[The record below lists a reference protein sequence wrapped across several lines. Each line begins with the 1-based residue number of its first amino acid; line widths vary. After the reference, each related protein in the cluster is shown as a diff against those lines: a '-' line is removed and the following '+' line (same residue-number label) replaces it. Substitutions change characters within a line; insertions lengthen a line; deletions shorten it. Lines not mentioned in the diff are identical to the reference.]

1 MFYLE
6 LLLSLVGSLLLIV
19 CVLVSVAFLTL
30 LERKVLGYIQIRKGP
45 NKVGIMGIPQP
56 FCDAIKLFTKE
67 QTYPLLSNYISY
79 YFSPIFSLF
88 LSLLVW
94 MCMPMFIKLFSFNL
108 GLLFFL
114 CCTSLG
120 VYTVM
125 IAGWS
130 SNSNYALL
138 GGLRGVAQT
147 ISYEVSMALIL
158 LSFIFLIGNYN
169 MLNFY
174 FYQSYIWF
182 LVILFPMA
190 LVWFSISLA
199 ETNRTP
205 FDFAEGESEL
215 VSGFNV
221 EYSSGGFAL
230 IFLAEYASILF
241 MSMLFCVIFLGCDVF
256 NLLFYVKLSFISF
269 MFIWARGTLP
279 RFRYDKLMYLAWKSF
294 LPFSLNYLMFFI
306 GVKIFLLIILLW
318 TFFSKANSKMNFYLM
333 FSKHMLIQAHW
344 LV

>member
-1 MFYLE
+1 MFLE
-6 LLLSLVGSLLLIV
+6 MILSFIGSFLLII
-19 CVLVSVAFLTL
+19 CVMIGVAFLTL

-45 NKVGIMGIPQP
+45 NKVGILGIPQP

-67 QTYPLLSNYISY
+67 QTYPVVSNYISY

-88 LSLLVW
+88 LSLIIWLCLPYFV
-94 MCMPMFIKLFSFNL
+94 KLYSFNL
-108 GLLFFL
+108 GALFFL
-114 CCTSLG
+114 ACTSLG

-138 GGLRGVAQT
+138 GGLRAVAQT
-147 ISYEVSMALIL
+147 ISYEVSLALIL

-169 MLNFY
+169 LMMFNI
-174 FYQSYIWF
+174 YQNYLWF
-182 LVILFPMA
+182 IFITFPLAM
-190 LVWFSISLA
+190 VWFASCLA

-241 MSMLFCVIFLGCDVF
+241 MSMLFVLIFLGGDVYSIMF
-256 NLLFYVKLSFISF
+256 FFKLMLISF
-269 MFIWARGTLP
+269 MFIWVRGTLP

-294 LPFSLNYLMFFI
+294 LPFSLNYLLFFI
-306 GVKIFLLIILLW
+306 GLKILLIFLL
-318 TFFSKANSKMNFYLM
+318 F
-333 FSKHMLIQAHW
+333 
-344 LV
+344 

>member
-1 MFYLE
+1 MFYME
-6 LLLSLVGSLLLIV
+6 LILSVIGSLLLVI
-19 CVLVSVAFLTL
+19 CVLVGVAFLTL

-45 NKVGIMGIPQP
+45 NKVGLMGIPQP

-67 QTYPLLSNYISY
+67 QTYPLMSNYISY
-79 YFSPIFSLF
+79 YFSPVFSLF

-94 MCMPMFIKLFSFNL
+94 MCMPMLIKLYSFNL

-138 GGLRGVAQT
+138 GGLRAVAQT
-147 ISYEVSMALIL
+147 ISYEVSLALIL
-158 LSFIFLIGNYN
+158 LSFVFLIESYN
-169 MLNFY
+169 LLNFMI
-174 FYQSYIWF
+174 YQKNIWF
-182 LVILFPMA
+182 LVILFPIS
-190 LVWFSISLA
+190 LVWFSSCLA

-241 MSMLFCVIFLGCDVF
+241 MSMLFCVIFLGSNVYELD
-256 NLLFYVKLSFISF
+256 FYVKLMFMSFL
-269 MFIWARGTLP
+269 FIWVRGTLP
-279 RFRYDKLMYLAWKSF
+279 RFRYDKLMYLAWKCF

-306 GVKIFLLIILLW
+306 GFKILLLSFMLLIK
-318 TFFSKANSKMNFYLM
+318 FSNK
-333 FSKHMLIQAHW
+333 
-344 LV
+344 

>member
-1 MFYLE
+1 MLFVE
-6 LLLSLVGSLLLIV
+6 LILSFIGMLLLIV

-30 LERKVLGYIQIRKGP
+30 LERKILGYIQIRKGP
-45 NKVGIMGIPQP
+45 NKVGLMGIPQP

-67 QTYPLLSNYISY
+67 QTYPLMSNYISY
-79 YFSPIFSLF
+79 YFSPVFSLF

-94 MCMPMFIKLFSFNL
+94 MCMPFVIKLFSFNL

-138 GGLRGVAQT
+138 GGLRAVAQT
-147 ISYEVSMALIL
+147 ISYEVSLSLIL
-158 LSFIFLIGNYN
+158 LSFVFLIGSYN
-169 MLNFY
+169 MMY
-174 FYQSYIWF
+174 FELYQKNIWF
-182 LVILFPMA
+182 LVILFPMG
-190 LVWFSISLA
+190 LVWFSSCLA

-241 MSMLFCVIFLGCDVF
+241 MSMLFSLIFLGADLF
-256 NLLFYVKLSFISF
+256 NLMFYLKLTFIAF
-269 MFIWARGTLP
+269 LFIWARGTLP
-279 RFRYDKLMYLAWKSF
+279 RFRYDKLMYLAWKCF
-294 LPFSLNYLMFFI
+294 LPFSLNFLMFFVGI
-306 GVKIFLLIILLW
+306 KIFFIIL
-318 TFFSKANSKMNFYLM
+318 
-333 FSKHMLIQAHW
+333 
-344 LV
+344 V